1 MIINISRMNI
11 LYQLRM
17 AIKSLRKNLRST
29 LFLMVSLCSGLV
41 AFIFITSHV
50 ISEFSYDK
58 NFPESENIYRIA
70 TDIYSSGE
78 LKLSIP
84 ECERG
89 LGNELQRIL
98 PEVIESGFF
107 FDSNKTEYKIEEHVF
122 SEENV
127 LHASAG
133 ILDIFSIELI
143 YGSRAGMLQR
153 PYTVLLS
160 ESFAKKYFG
169 NENPVGKKILKYPAH
184 NYEVEGVYKD
194 LPQNIH
200 FKANMLLSFHDNMRL
215 PPPVMEQWGESS
227 FYTYLKFQPD
237 ASIDGFNEKMNQL
250 VLKHKG
256 NTFKRGNIQHLYN
269 LQPLTDIHLKSHLKA
284 ELANNTKAD
293 YLYVLIVIGLLILIA
308 IGFNYV
314 HFSHTKAIKDANN
327 WGLRK
332 VVGAK
337 KESLIFQSL
346 LESFI
351 LHIVSLILAL
361 IISTMLIPFFQ
372 KQFGVRL
379 NLTDTN
385 LFFWILLS
393 CMLLLST
400 IINGVITGILINRYN
415 CLELLKFNPLSS
427 GFSIQKIFVVGQFV
441 IVIAILIG
449 IIGINK
455 QLKFLQEKDMGMN
468 LSNKIAVTVPKNAR
482 KSSRRFKNFKL
493 FEQELLRHPNVESIS
508 QCNTIPGELLSYNF
522 TFKERGTEKAGIAA
536 LMVTDVNYLSNFNI
550 SLLGGDNFPE
560 NANSTNS
567 GCIINEACLS
577 ELGYSDPKE
586 AIGKVMELQ
595 DNSMRQSFALE
606 IKGVCS
612 NFNFQNLK
620 ENPGSTILIN
630 WTQEM
635 MWGYYIIKFKH
646 SDITSVIAHTK
657 NVVEA
662 TFPNYPFRYVTLE
675 SFYNHQ
681 FIKEFQLI
689 KMLYAFVYLA
699 ILISIIN
706 LFTMSWIGAL
716 VRTKEIGIRKINGA
730 KTHEIIKML
739 NRDFLKW
746 VAIAFIIA
754 CPIAYYVIDKWLE
767 NFAYKT
773 ELSWWVFVLAGLIAM
788 CIALLTVSVQSWRAA
803 TRNPVESLRYE

>member
-1 MIINISRMNI
+1 MNI
-11 LYQLRM
+11 FYQLKM
-17 AIKSLRKNLRST
+17 AIKTLRKNLQTT

-41 AFIFITSHV
+41 AFIFISSHV
-50 ISEFSYDK
+50 ISEFNYDK

-78 LKLSIP
+78 LILSKP
-84 ECERG
+84 ECERA
-89 LGNELQRIL
+89 LGNELQRIF

-107 FDSNKTEYKIEEHVF
+107 FKSGKTEYKIKEHTF
-122 SEENV
+122 SEEHA
-127 LHASAG
+127 LHASAE
-133 ILDIFSIELI
+133 ILDVFSIELI
-143 YGSRAGMLQR
+143 RGDRSEILQR

-169 NENPVGKKILKYPAH
+169 HENPVGKKIFKYPVY
-184 NYEVEGVYKD
+184 NYEIVGVYKD
-194 LPQNIH
+194 LPENIH

-215 PPPVMEQWGESS
+215 PPPVLEQWGESV
-227 FYTYLKFQPD
+227 FYTYLKFQAD
-237 ASIDGFNEKMNQL
+237 APIDGFNEKMNQL
-250 VLKHKG
+250 ALKHKG
-256 NTFKRGNIQHLYN
+256 NTFKRGNIQHLYY

-284 ELANNTKAD
+284 ELAINTKAD

-337 KESLIFQSL
+337 KKSLIFQSL

-351 LHIVSLILAL
+351 LHIVSLLLAL
-361 IISTMLIPFFQ
+361 IICTMLIPFFQ
-372 KQFGVRL
+372 RQFGVRL
-379 NLTDTN
+379 NFSDTN
-385 LFFWILLS
+385 LIFWIILT

-400 IINGVITGILINRYN
+400 VINGFITGILINRYN
-415 CLELLKFNPLSS
+415 CLELLRLKFNPLSS
-427 GFSIQKIFVVGQFV
+427 GFSFQKIFVVGQFV

-468 LSNKIAVTVPKNAR
+468 LSHKIAVTVPQNAR
-482 KSSRRFKNFKL
+482 KSSRLFKNFKL
-493 FEQELLRHPNVESIS
+493 FEQELLRHPNVKSIS
-508 QCNTIPGELLSYNF
+508 QCNSIPGELLAYNF
-522 TFKERGTEKAGIAA
+522 TFREKGTEKAGKAA
-536 LMVTDVNYLSNFNI
+536 LMVTDVNYLKNFNI
-550 SLLGGDNFPE
+550 SLLGGNNFPE
-560 NANSTNS
+560 NTNSINS
-567 GCIINEACLS
+567 GCLINEACLS
-577 ELGYSDPKE
+577 ELGYSKPKE
-586 AIGKVMELQ
+586 AIGKIMELQ
-595 DNSMRQSFALE
+595 DESMMQVIALE

-612 NFNFQNLK
+612 NFNFQNMK
-620 ENPGSTILIN
+620 EKPGSTILMN

-646 SDITSVIAHTK
+646 SDIKSVIAHTK
-657 NVVEA
+657 NMVEA
-662 TFPNYPFRYVTLE
+662 TFPNYPFRYVSLE
-675 SFYNHQ
+675 SFYNRQ
-681 FIKEFQLI
+681 FTKEFQLI

-699 ILISIIN
+699 ILISIMN
-706 LFTMSWIGAL
+706 LFTMSWIGTL

-730 KTHEIIKML
+730 KTHEIIRML
-739 NRDFLKW
+739 NKDFLKW
-746 VAIAFIIA
+746 VGIAFIIA
-754 CPIAYYVIDKWLE
+754 CPIAWFVINKWLE

-773 ELSWWVFVLAGLIAM
+773 ELSWWIFVMAGLIAIG
-788 CIALLTVSVQSWRAA
+788 IALLTVSWQSWKAA